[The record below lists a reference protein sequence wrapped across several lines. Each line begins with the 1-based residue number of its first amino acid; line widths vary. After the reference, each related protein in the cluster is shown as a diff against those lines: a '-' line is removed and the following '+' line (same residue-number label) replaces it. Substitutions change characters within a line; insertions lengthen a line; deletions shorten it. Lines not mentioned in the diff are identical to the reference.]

1 MGRRKQKERETHIAG
16 EELDG
21 HAQDEQEPE
30 DVQALQHQQEAIKE
44 VITKEGRIDGD
55 WIDPGTVHDPE
66 TERELKRHR
75 AQHERMNHIR
85 QTSGRYMERS
95 PEREDHESGDEED
108 DGKDDED
115 VVTGLSPAGVVKH
128 FG

>member
-1 MGRRKQKERETHIAG
+1 MADVSDSVVGKHQVRLRLVSEKCLLSNCMIMGRREQKERETHVAG

-44 VITKEGRIDGD
+44 VIPKEGRIDGD

-66 TERELKRHR
+66 TEKELGDT
-75 AQHERMNHIR
+75 AYNMN
-85 QTSGRYMERS
+85 E
-95 PEREDHESGDEED
+95 
-108 DGKDDED
+108 
-115 VVTGLSPAGVVKH
+115 
-128 FG
+128 